1 MSCVRAVPLV
11 SGLYH
16 SCTNMSVYQYEMTSA
31 CALVNARALSLS
43 LSLSLCACAQFFE
56 HAEHIFNA
64 CDFEGKGV
72 VDQEIFFS
80 IIRQMNHS
88 TTDIQHETGVCLC
101 ERERYI

>member
-1 MSCVRAVPLV
+1 
-11 SGLYH
+11 
-16 SCTNMSVYQYEMTSA
+16 MSVYQYEMTCA
-31 CALVNARALSLS
+31 CALVNVRALSLS
-43 LSLSLCACAQFFE
+43 LSLCLCVCAYAQFFE

-88 TTDIQHETGVCLC
+88 TTDIQHETEVCLC
-101 ERERYI
+101 V